1 MENKNLKSETENG
14 QPQNSKGL
22 GLVTRGRTLVGTVI
36 SARAQKTVTVQ
47 WYMWQF
53 LKKYDRYVKR
63 KSTVKAH
70 VPDQFNISVGDIVVV
85 QECRPLSKTK
95 KFLVLEMR
103 GKDFSYLASQDQLQE
118 AAAVRDAKARKI
130 VEDEENLKS
139 QVSSSK
145 SVSKSS
151 NLKHET
157 VNSSEGDDS

>member
-47 WYMWQF
+47 WYRWEF

-70 VPDQFNISVGDIVVV
+70 SPDSLNSTIGDIVVV

-95 KFLVLEMR
+95 KFLVIEKR
-103 GKDFSYLASQDQLQE
+103 GRDFAYLTSQDQLQE

-130 VEDEENLKS
+130 VEDEETEK
-139 QVSSSK
+139 SK
-145 SVSKSS
+145 SVPASSKMKTHVSS
-151 NLKHET
+151 PKSE
-157 VNSSEGDDS
+157 VSSEVDS